1 MPALVVEGTQR
12 IDAERWS
19 PLLYVF
25 RHYFGT
31 GGELGR
37 SFRAE
42 R

>member
-1 MPALVVEGTQR
+1 VIEGTQR
-12 IDAERWS
+12 IDPARWN

-25 RHYFGT
+25 RHYYGT
-31 GGELGR
+31 GRELGR